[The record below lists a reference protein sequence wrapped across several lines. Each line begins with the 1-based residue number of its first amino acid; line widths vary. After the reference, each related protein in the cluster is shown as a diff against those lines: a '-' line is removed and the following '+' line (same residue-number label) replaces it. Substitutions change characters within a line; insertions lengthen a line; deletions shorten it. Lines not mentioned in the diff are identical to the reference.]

1 MSSYTSIVDILK
13 DLPGW
18 EGASVEELEGGL
30 SNSSYLLQKGDS
42 KAVLKVDH
50 ALRDAPLNSREQE
63 ARVQRAANAEG
74 LAGDVLFVSERLI
87 LTEYV
92 EAPVWT
98 SDDLLQKE
106 NLANL
111 AQTLKR
117 VHALPL
123 TGRTL
128 NALEAARIYIRELH
142 NREADPIMTKQC
154 LETIRRFR
162 APPNVCCCH
171 NDLETIRRFRAPPN
185 VCCCHNDLV
194 VANIVGSSEIRFLDW
209 EYACDNDPFFDL
221 ATVVAHH
228 RLEPAL
234 ADYFLDA
241 YFEGDGARWRSQLE
255 RQQELYDALAWLWEA
270 TRS

>member
-1 MSSYTSIVDILK
+1 MSRSLSIADALQG
-13 DLPGW
+13 LPGW

-30 SNSSYLLQKGDS
+30 SNSSYLLQKDDN
-42 KAVLKVDH
+42 KAVLKMDKSP
-50 ALRDAPLNSREQE
+50 RDVPLNTREQE
-63 ARVQRAANAEG
+63 ARVQRAAHAAG
-74 LAGDVLFVSERLI
+74 LAGEVLFASEQLI

-92 EAPVWT
+92 EASVWT

-123 TGRTL
+123 TGRTF
-128 NALEAARIYIRELH
+128 NALEAARIYVRELH
-142 NREADPIMTKQC
+142 NRESDPIMARQC
-154 LETIRRFR
+154 
-162 APPNVCCCH
+162 
-171 NDLETIRRFRAPPN
+171 LETIRRFRAPPN

-241 YFEGDGARWRSQLE
+241 YFDGAGARWRSQLE

-270 TRS
+270 SRS

>member
-30 SNSSYLLQKGDS
+30 SNSSYMLQKGDS

-171 NDLETIRRFRAPPN
+171 NDL
-185 VCCCHNDLV
+185 V

-270 TRS
+270 SRS